1 MSILRIALAQLNLT
15 VGDLDGNAHRIEEAI
30 RRARAWLADLVLMP
44 ELAVTGYPPEDLL
57 LKPQFV
63 QANRRVVERLA
74 ASTRGLAALVGC
86 VHRGA
91 NGELYNA
98 AAVLNDGRWIAT
110 YRKQCLPNTGVFD
123 EKRYFTPGP
132 EPLLLDVGG
141 ARVGLTICM
150 DLWEEGPCRTL
161 AAAGARLIMNLSA
174 SPYHAGKLALRERLF
189 SRTALRHRVA
199 IAYCNLV
206 GGQDEL
212 VFDGASLVFDARGS
226 LLARAA
232 QFQEDFVVVD
242 VPVPVGRGRASTRL
256 TLTDTGAVPR
266 TTCSACPSPTPLS
279 RGARLEHRH
288 RRSLALASQHRQVRT
303 VGFLPA
309 PTRLGVAKPRGQ
321 MTVPARAPLARRRFL
336 SRLSPEAE
344 VYEALTTGLRDYVR
358 KNGFATVVLGLS
370 GGVDSALTACIAAD
384 ALGPTHV
391 VGIIMPSRFSSS
403 KTQADAARLAEALGI
418 DTREIS
424 IEPVFQAYLDTLK
437 PCLGDRV
444 AGVTGQNI
452 QARIRGNFLMA
463 LSNASGWLVV
473 TTGNKSEMATGYTT
487 LYGDMAG
494 GLALI
499 KDVPKTLVYR
509 LARFRNARVCL
520 TSPARAGEPAH
531 GGHGPG
537 APIPASI
544 LRRAPTAELAPRQ
557 RDQDTLPPY
566 DTLDR
571 ILEAYVEEDRSLS
584 EILGR
589 LPVRVPRAG
598 GPDGAPQRG
607 AAHASHCLDPATV
620 KRVLWM
626 VDRSEYKRRQG
637 PPGIKITPRAF
648 GRDRRMPITNRYRQ
662 Y

>member
-1 MSILRIALAQLNLT
+1 MSTLRLALAQLNVT
-15 VGDLDGNAHRIEEAI
+15 VGDLDGNARRIEGAI
-30 RRARAWLADLVLMP
+30 RRARAWLVDLVLMP

-74 ASTRGLAALVGC
+74 ASTRGLTALVGC
-86 VHRGA
+86 VDRGA
-91 NGELYNA
+91 GGELYNA
-98 AAVLNDGRWIAT
+98 AAVLDDGRWIAT

-132 EPLLLDVGG
+132 EPLLLDVGS
-141 ARVGLTICM
+141 ACVGLTICM
-150 DLWEEGPCRTL
+150 DLWEDEPCRVL
-161 AAAGARLIMNLSA
+161 AAGGARLVVNLSA

-212 VFDGASLVFDARGS
+212 VFDGASLVFDARGR

-242 VPVPVGRGRASTRL
+242 VPVSAGRGRASPRL
-256 TLTDTGAVPR
+256 ADTGA
-266 TTCSACPSPTPLS
+266 A
-279 RGARLEHRH
+279 RH
-288 RRSLALASQHRQVRT
+288 RRSLAIASERR
-303 VGFLPA
+303 
-309 PTRLGVAKPRGQ
+309 
-321 MTVPARAPLARRRFL
+321 PARAPLARRRFL

-384 ALGPTHV
+384 ALGPAHV
-391 VGIIMPSRFSSS
+391 VGIIMPSRFSST

-418 DTREIS
+418 DTREIP
-424 IEPVFQAYLDTLK
+424 IELVFQAYLDTLK
-437 PCLGDRV
+437 PCVGDRV
-444 AGVTGQNI
+444 ADVTGQNI

-494 GLALI
+494 GFAVI

-509 LARFRNARVCL
+509 LARFRNAR
-520 TSPARAGEPAH
+520 ARLPSQAHAGEPAP
-531 GGHGPG
+531 GVQGPD

-571 ILEAYVEEDRSLS
+571 ILEAYVEEDRSLP
-584 EILGR
+584 EILAGLPAPPR
-589 LPVRVPRAG
+589 LASPSETGGAQAG
-598 GPDGAPQRG
+598 NR
-607 AAHASHCLDPATV
+607 LDPATV
-620 KRVLWM
+620 KRVLEM

-648 GRDRRMPITNRYRQ
+648 GKDRRMPITNRYQ
-662 Y
+662 HS